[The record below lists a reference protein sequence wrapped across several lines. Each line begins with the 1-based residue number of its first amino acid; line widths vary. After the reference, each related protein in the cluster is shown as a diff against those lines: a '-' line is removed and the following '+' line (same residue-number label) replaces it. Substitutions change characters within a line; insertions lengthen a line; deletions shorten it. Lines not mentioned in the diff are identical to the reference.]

1 MTLLEKLAQFVP
13 KKIQARG
20 KEYYHAGSVRI
31 LANDSARIV
40 SLVRGTEEYRVALEC
55 QEEYLIYSCTCPFY
69 LDRVNL
75 CKHVW
80 ATMLHA
86 SSRGMLSGWE
96 GREILDCIS
105 KSEFE
110 LEELPDTSEADID
123 DFTDDDEFDES
134 WTSAEYPRP
143 HAPAGFRPSVTRPIR
158 RAWAAYFDRLGQESP
173 GRFRLRWSKDRE
185 LCYVLDIETS
195 LRQHGFCLEIY
206 TRDRKKNGEW
216 GKHRRAAISASLIDV
231 LHNSLDRQIVSRLTG
246 VSRLTYY
253 GADEG
258 SSIFKLD
265 QFLEI
270 RDLVRLMCSTGRCLC
285 RISPNS
291 ADLHQLRYDDGAPW
305 EFLLR
310 LRPFDSGEHYVLS
323 GYLARGEETVDL
335 SQPVILYSNGLVIL
349 GETIGPLEHRGA
361 FDWISLLRKEGPMLL
376 PAAERD
382 HWLDRMLRMPYLPA
396 LDLPEE
402 LHIEEVQVLPCPR
415 LRIHSTKNAW
425 HYGKFLGEL
434 LFDYQGRLV
443 LDHDRAQSVP
453 DIRNKKRYLRNFAFE
468 DEAAKRLLCLG
479 FHREQRYGEDSHW
492 TISKTKMPAPIKDLV
507 EEGWQVEMEGRSFRL
522 PGALNVHVASGID
535 WFELHGSVT
544 FGDCSARFPELLTA
558 LKKHEEMVRLEDG
571 SYGLI
576 PQELLRKYGILA
588 GLGSLQGDH
597 LRFSLTQTGI
607 LDALLAAE
615 PVATCDEVFARVR
628 RKLLDFQGVQPLNP
642 PAGFAGQLRGYQL
655 EGLGWLHFMQEFGFG
670 GCLADDMGLGKTVQ
684 VLALLESRREL
695 RSLSDPAMRPPPSLV
710 VVPKSLIFNWCQ
722 EASRFTP
729 NLRVL
734 DHTGSNRTKD
744 GKIFDEYDMILTTY
758 GTLRRDALL
767 FKQKTFD
774 YVILDE
780 SQAVKNA
787 STESAK
793 AVRLLHGRHRLALS
807 GTPIENHLG
816 ELWSLFEF
824 LNPGMLG
831 TASVFRLGQGELQK
845 PDEAARTLLA
855 RALRPFILRRTKA
868 QVASDLPEKLEQT
881 IFCELEPMQR
891 KLYNELRDHYRKLLL
906 GLIERDGMGRA
917 KIYILEALL
926 RLRQAAIH
934 PALID
939 KSRTRESSAKLDLL
953 LPQLNE
959 VFEEG
964 HKALVFSQFTSMLD
978 IIKVRLDED
987 GVVYECLDG
996 RTRDRARAVDRF
1008 QNDPD
1013 CKLFLIS
1020 LKAGGLGLNLTAA
1033 EYVFLLDPWWNPAVE
1048 AQAVDRTHR
1057 IGQTRAVFAYRL
1069 IARDT
1074 VEEKVLELQNS
1085 KRRLADAIINADNR
1099 LIRDLKAEDLQ
1110 LLLS

>member
-1 MTLLEKLAQFVP
+1 MRLLERLAPLVP

-20 KEYYHAGSVRI
+20 REYYHAGSVRI
-31 LANDSARIV
+31 LSSNSDRIV
-40 SLVRGTEEYRVALEC
+40 ALVRGTVEYGVTIEC
-55 QEEYLIYSCTCPFY
+55 EEEYLIYSCTCPY
-69 LDRVNL
+69 YVDQANP

-80 ATMLHA
+80 ATLLQS
-86 SSRGMLSGWE
+86 SSRGLLSGWE
-96 GREILDCIS
+96 GREIFDLMPKGES
-105 KSEFE
+105 KSEE
-110 LEELPDTSEADID
+110 LAEEGEADIED
-123 DFTDDDEFDES
+123 LVDEDEFDQDWASSETARRYS
-134 WTSAEYPRP
+134 PNGFLPNLARP
-143 HAPAGFRPSVTRPIR
+143 AR
-158 RAWAAYFDRLGQESP
+158 RAWSAYFDRLDRGSP
-173 GRFRLRWSKDRE
+173 GRFRLPWPKDRE
-185 LCYVLDIETS
+185 LCYVLDIATS
-195 LRQHGFCLEIY
+195 FRQQGFCLEMY
-206 TRDRKKNGEW
+206 TRDRKKDGEW
-216 GKHRRAAISASLIDV
+216 GKPRRAAISASLIDF
-231 LHNSLDRQIVSRLTG
+231 LPDSIDRKIVSRLTG

-258 SSIFKLD
+258 SSVFQLD
-265 QFLEI
+265 QYLEA
-270 RDLVRLMCSTGRCLC
+270 RDLVRLICNTGRCFCRVAPDSGALC
-285 RISPNS
+285 
-291 ADLHQLRYDDGAPW
+291 QLRYDDGPAW
-305 EFLLR
+305 EFRLR
-310 LRPFDSGEHYVLS
+310 LRPVDTGEYYQLS
-323 GYLARGEETVDL
+323 GYLAREGAAIEL

-376 PAAERD
+376 PATEKD
-382 HWLDRMLRMPYLPA
+382 HWLERLLKMPHLPA

-402 LHIEEVQVLPCPR
+402 LHIEEVCVLPCPR
-415 LRIHSTKNAW
+415 LRIRSTKNAW
-425 HYGKFLGEL
+425 DYGKLQGEMF
-434 LFDYQGRLV
+434 FDYQGKLV
-443 LDHDRAQSVP
+443 SDLERAQSVP
-453 DIRNKKRYLRNFAFE
+453 DMRNRKRYLRNFGFE
-468 DEAAKRLLCLG
+468 NEAANRLLSAG
-479 FHREQRYGEDSHW
+479 FRREQRYGEDPHW
-492 TISKTKMPAPIKDLV
+492 TIPKTKMPATLKDLA
-507 EEGWQVEMEGRSFRL
+507 EEGWQVELEGKSFRL
-522 PGALNVHVASGID
+522 PGVFKINVSSGID
-535 WFELHGSVT
+535 WFELHGSVE
-544 FGDCSARFPELLTA
+544 FGNCSARLPELLTA
-558 LKKHEEMVRLEDG
+558 LKKHEDMVRLDDG
-571 SYGLI
+571 SFGLI
-576 PQELLRKYGILA
+576 PEELLRKYGILA
-588 GLGSLQGDH
+588 GLGTLQDDH
-597 LRFSLTQTGI
+597 LRFSRSQTGL

-615 PVATCDEVFARVR
+615 PKATCDEVFAQVR
-628 RKLLDFQGVQPLNP
+628 EKLLGFQGIQPMEP
-642 PAGFAGQLRGYQL
+642 PSGFVGQLRGYQL

-695 RSLSDPAMRPPPSLV
+695 RSQSDPAMRPPPSLV
-710 VVPKSLIFNWCQ
+710 VVPKSLIFNWQQ
-722 EASRFTP
+722 EAARFTP
-729 NLRVL
+729 LLRVL
-734 DHTGSNRTKD
+734 DHTGTDRTKD
-744 GKIFDEYDMILTTY
+744 GGFFDEYDVILTTY

-767 FKQKTFD
+767 FKQRTFD

-793 AVRLLHGRHRLALS
+793 AVRLLRGRHRLALS

-845 PDEAARTLLA
+845 PDEAARALLA

-881 IFCELEPMQR
+881 IFCELEPAQR
-891 KLYNELRDHYRKLLL
+891 KLYNELRDHYRRLLL
-906 GLIERDGMGRA
+906 GLVERDGMSRA

-939 KSRTRESSAKLDLL
+939 KSRARDASAKLDLL

-978 IIKVRLDED
+978 IIKMRLDED

-996 RTRDRARAVDRF
+996 RTRNRSGAVDRF

-1085 KRRLADAIINADNR
+1085 KRQLADAILSADNR